1 MIENQY
7 PSDEEV
13 ENSESDSDST
23 IKKKHDYFSKIT
35 NTFDKTKK
43 DIKTSKNLKW
53 KSNKGG
59 AFENITGVIPG
70 YKDYKKAT
78 KTGEDLKTKIK
89 KNIKNTN
96 KKINENINYDVIA
109 VGLPSLKEENG
120 KHFIQFYYNV
130 MPKSKN
136 LLNTSSAVPKQIDI
150 EFVRNGEKIVYNGL
164 NNIKNKRKREI
175 AELIMGR
182 METYLLDEELKKI
195 IEEKKNYNEELKNK
209 NNDISTVLKKEDD
222 LELTRYVEQLK
233 KELKK
238 NIEMLS
244 VELYRCFKDNT
255 HKFKTEEKEKIINTA
270 KSTDNMLKEL
280 QEIKAKQNNENE
292 EENNVQ
298 NNKAQDNE
306 KEVFRNDECV
316 FSMLKGKLDN
326 DDIRF
331 KLSFFIQNDD
341 KNIYNKNINQYNKAE
356 IIMREDDNKYT
367 PLEVTCNKQIL
378 RPENINRD
386 MFSKIIYYIVKNLKQ
401 NQDAIL
407 VEKNLKQ
414 NQDAIVV
421 DSDYENRN
429 FEIKRLLEQLY
440 RLVNNERYN
449 EEIIQNV
456 IENID
461 NRNNKNDKQ
470 DMNNKQ
476 NKKDNQQE
484 KKNCFEKCCCLFSC
498 FNGNNNHLEE
508 KNNTLTFNNKN
519 SINNIKERR
528 VQY

>member
-7 PSDEEV
+7 SSDEDV
-13 ENSESDSDST
+13 EDSEFDSKST
-23 IKKKHDYFSKIT
+23 IKKQQDH
-35 NTFDKTKK
+35 FDKKK
-43 DIKTSKNLKW
+43 K
-53 KSNKGG
+53 
-59 AFENITGVIPG
+59 NITKFKSIKGRSNNNKNFESSGIIPG

-78 KTGEDLKTKIK
+78 KTGKDLKTKIK
-89 KNIKNTN
+89 KNMKNTN
-96 KKINENINYDVIA
+96 KTINENINYDVIA

-120 KHFIQFYYNV
+120 KHFIRFYYIV

-175 AELIMGR
+175 AELIMGK
-182 METYLLDEELKKI
+182 MKTYLLDEELKKI

-222 LELTRYVEQLK
+222 LELTQYVEQLK

-244 VELYRCFKDNT
+244 VALYHCKYNT
-255 HKFKTEEKEKIINTA
+255 HKFKTEEGKEIINTA
-270 KSTDNMLKEL
+270 KLTDNMLKEL

-306 KEVFRNDECV
+306 EEVFRNDECV
-316 FSMLKGKLDN
+316 FSIMLKESRNN
-326 DDIRF
+326 DEKIR
-331 KLSFFIQNDD
+331 KLSFTIPNYD
-341 KNIYNKNINQYNKAE
+341 KKDIRKYNQSA
-356 IIMREDDNKYT
+356 IIMREDGDGKYT
-367 PLEVTCNKQIL
+367 PLGVTCDDQTFNSD
-378 RPENINRD
+378 NIDGN
-386 MFSKIIYYIVKNLKQ
+386 MFSTIIRYIVHNLKQNHTVVQNQDASLVEQNLKQ

-407 VEKNLKQ
+407 A
-414 NQDAIVV
+414 DI
-421 DSDYENRN
+421 DYKNRN
-429 FEIKRLLEQLY
+429 VEIEILLEQLY
-440 RLVNNERYN
+440 KLVIHEKYN
-449 EEIIQNV
+449 KDIIQNI
-456 IENID
+456 IESID
-461 NRNNKNDKQ
+461 NRDDTNYKQ

-476 NKKDNQQE
+476 NEKNNQQE